1 MTDTGW
7 TRYPTG
13 THRRTFPGLL
23 APNNPRAPRRLRRKG
38 PAALSRTK
46 ARSTGSSGKYHIH
59 RARGEGMHRGL
70 GTERDGDIPREIPCE
85 QLPLGTSHHSQLRVQ
100 RHQGQACWIEPFSR
114 SSQDGTPAPVSSKA
128 FELGMPV
135 LVLVI
140 PASIGCRKV
149 FFPLF
154 VMHSGPH

>member
-1 MTDTGW
+1 
-7 TRYPTG
+7 
-13 THRRTFPGLL
+13 
-23 APNNPRAPRRLRRKG
+23 
-38 PAALSRTK
+38 
-46 ARSTGSSGKYHIH
+46 
-59 RARGEGMHRGL
+59 MHRGL
-70 GTERDGDIPREIPCE
+70 GTGRDGDIPREIPCE
-85 QLPLGTSHHSQLRVQ
+85 KLPLGTSHHSQLRVQ

-128 FELGMPV
+128 FELGMPF

-140 PASIGCRKV
+140 PASIGCSKV